1 MRTIKE
7 LRDRLAWKYHCV
19 FPDVALKLVEYGAT
33 LVDVR
38 DSPDWRTGHVP
49 LARHI
54 PFDELPQR
62 LEELPDRRPVIFVSG
77 SGRRAKRAAAYLAGQ
92 GHNASNITGG
102 MRAWTRAGLPVRG
115 SDGAPGSIV

>member
-38 DSPDWRTGHVP
+38 DSSDWRAGHVP

-62 LEELPDRRPVIFVSG
+62 LTELPDQRPVIFVSG

-102 MRAWTRAGLPVRG
+102 MRAWAWAGLPVTG
-115 SDGAPGSIV
+115 SDGEPGSIL